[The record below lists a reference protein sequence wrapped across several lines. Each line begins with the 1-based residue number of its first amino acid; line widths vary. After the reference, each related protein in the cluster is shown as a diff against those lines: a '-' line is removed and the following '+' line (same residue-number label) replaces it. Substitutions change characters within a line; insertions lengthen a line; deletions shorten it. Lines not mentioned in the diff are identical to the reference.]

1 MTHRALIL
9 IDLQNDFLPGG
20 ALAVPDGDAVIPVAN
35 ALQRHFDLIVATQD
49 WHPRDPGSFAA
60 NHPGEKIGDVIDLNG
75 LPQILWPVHC
85 VQNTPGAAFAP
96 ALRTDRITEIFR
108 KGTDPAIDSY
118 SGFFD
123 NGHRRPTGL
132 DVYLKARGV
141 SDVYIMGLATDY
153 CVKFSVLDAR
163 QLGFN
168 VHVIEDGCR
177 GVNLKPTDSADAIAE
192 MRRAGAAIIDSRT
205 MVRPSS

>member
-1 MTHRALIL
+1 MNRRALSL
-9 IDLQNDFLPGG
+9 LDLQNDFRPGG
-20 ALAVPDGDAVIPVAN
+20 ALAGPDGDAVIPIAN
-35 ALQRHFDLIVATQD
+35 DLQHHFDLIVATQD
-49 WHPRDPGSFAA
+49 WHPRDHGSFAA
-60 NHPGEKIGDVIDLNG
+60 NHPGKKIGDVIDLHG

-85 VQNTPGAAFAP
+85 VQTTPGAAFAP
-96 ALRTDRITEIFR
+96 GLRTDRIAEVFR
-108 KGTDPAIDSY
+108 KGMDPAIDSY

-123 NGHRRPTGL
+123 NGHRRSTGL
-132 DVYLKARGV
+132 DEYLKSRGV

-168 VHVIEDGCR
+168 VHLIEDACR

-205 MVRPSS
+205 RVGPPA